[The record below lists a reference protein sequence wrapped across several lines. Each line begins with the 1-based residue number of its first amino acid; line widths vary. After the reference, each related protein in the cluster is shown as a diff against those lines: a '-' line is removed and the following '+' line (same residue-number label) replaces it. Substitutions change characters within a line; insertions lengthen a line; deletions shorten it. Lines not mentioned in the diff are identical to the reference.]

1 MARVKKIVVLGA
13 VGAGKSAL
21 LQKITADDV
30 STKASPTV
38 GLRIYSMTVG
48 SGDLEKMVFWELT
61 NAGSL
66 TLQPLD
72 YLKGAHVAFYVFDL
86 SRPSTYEV
94 LDQELKI
101 LKSMLPECPLIVL
114 GNKADLISKE
124 EMEQITR
131 SLSHVSFI
139 PVSAHKALGLQE
151 VFNQLTSILA

>member
-1 MARVKKIVVLGA
+1 MGSVKKIVVLGA
-13 VGAGKSAL
+13 VGAGKSTV
-21 LQKITADDV
+21 LQKITADEV

-38 GLRIYSMTVG
+38 GLRIYSLAVR

-66 TLQPLD
+66 TLQPVD
-72 YLKGAHVAFYVFDL
+72 YLKGAHAGLYVFDL

-101 LKSMLPECPLIVL
+101 LRSMLPECPLIVL

-124 EMEQITR
+124 EIEQIST
-131 SLSHVSFI
+131 SLSHVPFI
-139 PVSAHKALGLQE
+139 ATSAHKAIGLKE